1 MAIDVRKVSVK
12 KVTTIECRYDVRN
25 GRESVILLHKVWRNT
40 SPCNLFARIGM
51 YTRDS
56 VSQLYLNVHS
66 NLILMKGRY
75 PLKVHVDISIYM
87 RHMR

>member
-1 MAIDVRKVSVK
+1 
-12 KVTTIECRYDVRN
+12 
-25 GRESVILLHKVWRNT
+25 
-40 SPCNLFARIGM
+40 M

-66 NLILMKGRY
+66 NLVFMKGRY
-75 PLKVHVDISIYM
+75 HLKVHVDISVYM